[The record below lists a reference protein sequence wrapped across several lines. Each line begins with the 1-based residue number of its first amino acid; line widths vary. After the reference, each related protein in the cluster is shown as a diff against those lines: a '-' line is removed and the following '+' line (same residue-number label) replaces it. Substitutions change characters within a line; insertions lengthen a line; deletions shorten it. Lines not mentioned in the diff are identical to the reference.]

1 MDGWMEGGLDLRRGN
16 RSHRQNRDR
25 KRMNERRAL
34 IISFLHAEAA
44 AAAGAS
50 FASIPTER
58 ERERERERDK
68 ERRDGRVNGKCG

>member
-1 MDGWMEGGLDLRRGN
+1 MDGGLDLRRGN

-58 ERERERERDK
+58 ERERERETKR
-68 ERRDGRVNGKCG
+68 EEMEE